1 MCFPHPRVQIRINS
15 SRGVRVTQV
24 DSEEELRELEKFRV
38 WNFLFSFLKEK
49 LNDTSIDVDLYGN
62 KTCLKVE
69 VLEPGTAYCVVLS
82 RRTFALLQGSAGPVP
97 AAKGR
102 GPAGEEAEWGGTESQ
117 TQGACWRLASGTA
130 SPHSLLVCWDGAHA
144 KGALPGFL
152 PACSFSL
159 PRI

>member
-1 MCFPHPRVQIRINS
+1 MQIRINS

-69 VLEPGTAYCVVLS
+69 VLEAGTVYCVVLS
-82 RRTFALLQGSAGPVP
+82 RRTSALLQGSAGPVP

-102 GPAGEEAEWGGTESQ
+102 GPAGEACLSPRGAEWGGTESQ
-117 TQGACWRLASGTA
+117 TQGACRRLASGTA

-144 KGALPGFL
+144 EGALPGFL